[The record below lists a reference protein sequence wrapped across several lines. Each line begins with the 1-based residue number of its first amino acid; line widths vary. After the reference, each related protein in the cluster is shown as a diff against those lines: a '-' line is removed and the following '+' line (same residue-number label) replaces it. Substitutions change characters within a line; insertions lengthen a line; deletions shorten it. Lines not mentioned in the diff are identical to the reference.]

1 MTPELDV
8 VTDPS
13 FLSDLSNREMD
24 ELRAIRTRCQ
34 SLENSLSYVRRLIQG
49 RVDIVGGE
57 LQRRREGGS
66 AGDTSELI
74 GRLPDILSEGS
85 RTTGGPGS
93 VRPPHSLSPDPE
105 VTAQLEVMLD
115 DVIADD
121 DLGNVADL
129 PDDSLLRGLTQLN
142 ELEDRVS
149 DHRRRLHTV
158 IDTVQAEVTRR
169 YTTGEATIDGLLS
182 S

>member
-8 VTDPS
+8 VTNPS
-13 FLSDLSNREMD
+13 FLEDLAERDMD
-24 ELRAIRTRCQ
+24 ELRAVRSRCQ

-57 LQRRREGGS
+57 LQRRREGGD
-66 AGDTSELI
+66 AGNTSELI

-85 RTTGGPGS
+85 RVQGGPGA
-93 VRPPHSLSPDPE
+93 VRPPHSLEPDPE
-105 VTAQLEVMLD
+105 VTAQLEAKL
-115 DVIADD
+115 DVILAAE
-121 DLGNVADL
+121 DLGDVSAISEDALNN
-129 PDDSLLRGLTQLN
+129 GLSQLN
-142 ELEDRVS
+142 GLEEEVS
-149 DHRRRLHTV
+149 NSRRSLHTV

-169 YTTGEATIDGLLS
+169 YTTGEATIEGLLS

>member
-13 FLSDLSNREMD
+13 FLANLGERDMD
-24 ELRAIRTRCQ
+24 ELRAVRSRCQ

-57 LQRRREGGS
+57 LQRRRDGGDEGN
-66 AGDTSELI
+66 TSELI
-74 GRLPDILSEGS
+74 GRLPDILSDGS
-85 RTTGGPGS
+85 RVQGGPGA
-93 VRPPHSLSPDPE
+93 VRPPSSLEPDPE
-105 VTAQLEVMLD
+105 VTSKLEAKLD
-115 DVIADD
+115 AILAAD
-121 DLGNVADL
+121 DLGNVSTITEDA
-129 PDDSLLRGLTQLN
+129 LLNGLTELN
-142 ELEDRVS
+142 NLEDEVS
-149 DHRRRLHTV
+149 NSRRSLHSI

>member
-13 FLSDLSNREMD
+13 FLTNLADRDMD
-24 ELRAIRTRCQ
+24 ELRAVRTRCQ
-34 SLENSLSYVRRLIQG
+34 ALENSLSYVRRLIQG

-57 LQRRREGGS
+57 LQRRRDGGET
-66 AGDTSELI
+66 GDTSDLI

-85 RTTGGPGS
+85 RVQGGPGS
-93 VRPPHSLSPDPE
+93 VRPPHSLAPDPE
-105 VTAQLEVMLD
+105 VTAQLERMLE
-115 DVIADD
+115 DVIAAETLGSISELDD
-121 DLGNVADL
+121 DALRS
-129 PDDSLLRGLTQLN
+129 SLDTLN
-142 ELEDRVS
+142 SLEDRVS
-149 DHRRRLHTV
+149 DSRRNLHTV

-169 YTTGEATIDGLLS
+169 YTSGEATIDGLLS

>member
-8 VTDPS
+8 VTNPS
-13 FLSDLSNREMD
+13 FLTDLAARDMD
-24 ELRAIRTRCQ
+24 EVRAVRTRCQ

-57 LQRRREGGS
+57 LQRRRDGGET
-66 AGDTSELI
+66 GDTAELI

-85 RTTGGPGS
+85 RTQGGPGS

-105 VTAQLEVMLD
+105 VTAQLERMLD
-115 DVIADD
+115 DVIAADALGAISELGDD
-121 DLGNVADL
+121 DLRA
-129 PDDSLLRGLTQLN
+129 GLDKLS

-149 DHRRRLHTV
+149 RSRRSLHTV

-169 YTTGEATIDGLLS
+169 YTSGEATIDGLLS

>member
-13 FLSDLSNREMD
+13 FLSDLDTREMD
-24 ELRAIRTRCQ
+24 ELRAVRSRCQ

-57 LQRRREGGS
+57 LQRRREGGHT
-66 AGDTSELI
+66 GDTSDLI
-74 GRLPDILSEGS
+74 GRLPEILSEGS
-85 RTTGGPGS
+85 RVTGGPGS

-105 VTAQLEVMLD
+105 VTAQLESM
-115 DVIADD
+115 
-121 DLGNVADL
+121 
-129 PDDSLLRGLTQLN
+129 
-142 ELEDRVS
+142 LEDIIAAETLGSVS
-149 DHRRRLHTV
+149 EINDQALSGSLTKLNSLEDEVSESRRRLHDV

-169 YTTGEATIDGLLS
+169 YTTGEATVDGLLA
-182 S
+182 

>member
-8 VTDPS
+8 VTAPS
-13 FLSDLSNREMD
+13 FLTDLADRDMD
-24 ELRAIRTRCQ
+24 ELRAVRSRCQ

-57 LQRRREGGS
+57 LQRRRDGG
-66 AGDTSELI
+66 ATGDMSELI

-105 VTAQLEVMLD
+105 VTEQLEAMLE
-115 DVIADD
+115 DVIAAEA
-121 DLGNVADL
+121 LGAVADL
-129 PDDSLLRGLTQLN
+129 DDTALQSGLAKLN
-142 ELEDRVS
+142 ELEDAVS
-149 DHRRRLHTV
+149 ENRRALHTV

-169 YTTGEATIDGLLS
+169 YTTGEATIDGILS
-182 S
+182 N

>member
-13 FLSDLSNREMD
+13 FLSDLDGRDMD
-24 ELRAIRTRCQ
+24 ELRAVRSRCQ

-49 RVDIVGGE
+49 RVDILGGE
-57 LQRRREGGS
+57 LQRRREGGD
-66 AGDTSELI
+66 AGDMGDLI

-85 RTTGGPGS
+85 RSTGGPGS
-93 VRPPHSLSPDPE
+93 VRPPHSLEPDPE
-105 VTAQLEVMLD
+105 VTEQLEAMLEA
-115 DVIADD
+115 VIAAD
-121 DLGNVADL
+121 DLGNVAALDEAAVL
-129 PDDSLLRGLTQLN
+129 SGLTDLN
-142 ELEDRVS
+142 ALEYRVS
-149 DHRRRLHTV
+149 ERRRQLHGV

-169 YTTGEATIDGLLS
+169 YTSGEATIDGLLS

>member
-13 FLSDLSNREMD
+13 FLADLGTREME
-24 ELRAIRTRCQ
+24 ELRVIRSRCQ

-57 LQRRREGGS
+57 LQRRREGGD
-66 AGDTSELI
+66 AGNTSELI

-85 RTTGGPGS
+85 RISPGPGS
-93 VRPPHSLSPDPE
+93 VRPPHSLEPDPA
-105 VTAQLEVMLD
+105 VTEQLEARLET
-115 DVIADD
+115 VIAAD
-121 DLGNVADL
+121 DLGNVAQLDEDAL
-129 PDDSLLRGLTQLN
+129 NAGLLTLN
-142 ELEDRVS
+142 ELEDEVS
-149 DHRRRLHTV
+149 DNRRKLHGV

-169 YTTGEATIDGLLS
+169 YTTGEATVDGLLS
-182 S
+182 R

>member
-13 FLSDLSNREMD
+13 FLSNLDTRDMD
-24 ELRAIRTRCQ
+24 ELRAVRSRCQ

-57 LQRRREGGS
+57 LQRRREGGD
-66 AGDTSELI
+66 AGDTSDLI

-85 RTTGGPGS
+85 RVTGGPGS

-105 VTAQLEVMLD
+105 VTEKLESMLED
-115 DVIADD
+115 IIGAEA
-121 DLGNVADL
+121 LGNVSDI
-129 PDDSLLRGLTQLN
+129 DDEGLSSGLTKLN
-142 ELEDRVS
+142 SLEDEVS
-149 DHRRRLHTV
+149 ESRRQLHDV

-169 YTTGEATIDGLLS
+169 YTTGEATVDGLLT
-182 S
+182 

>member
-8 VTDPS
+8 VTNPS
-13 FLSDLSNREMD
+13 FLDNLADRDMD
-24 ELRAIRTRCQ
+24 ELRAVRSRCQ

-57 LQRRREGGS
+57 LQRRRDGGD

-85 RTTGGPGS
+85 RVQGGPGA
-93 VRPPHSLSPDPE
+93 VRPPHSLAPDPD
-105 VTAQLEVMLD
+105 VTAQLEAKLD
-115 DVIADD
+115 AILAAE
-121 DLGNVADL
+121 DLGDVSSIDEGALNN
-129 PDDSLLRGLTQLN
+129 GLTQLN
-142 ELEDRVS
+142 GLEDEVS
-149 DHRRRLHTV
+149 DSRRRLHTV

-169 YTTGEATIDGLLS
+169 YTTGEATIEGLLQS
-182 S
+182 

>member
-13 FLSDLSNREMD
+13 FLSDLNSREME
-24 ELRAIRTRCQ
+24 ELRAIRSRCQ

-57 LQRRREGGS
+57 LQRRRDGGD
-66 AGDTSELI
+66 AGNTSELI

-93 VRPPHSLSPDPE
+93 VRPPHSLEPDPA
-105 VTAQLEVMLD
+105 VTAQLESKLETI
-115 DVIADD
+115 IAAEELGGVS
-121 DLGNVADL
+121 DLAESAL
-129 PDDSLLRGLTQLN
+129 TKSLVTLN
-142 ELEDRVS
+142 ELEDEVS
-149 DHRRRLHTV
+149 DNRRKLHGV

>member
-8 VTDPS
+8 VTNPS
-13 FLSDLSNREMD
+13 FLADLGTREMD
-24 ELRAIRTRCQ
+24 ELRAVRSRCQ

-57 LQRRREGGS
+57 LQRRRDGGD

-85 RTTGGPGS
+85 RVQGGPGA
-93 VRPPHSLSPDPE
+93 VRPPHSLEPDPE
-105 VTAQLEVMLD
+105 VTAKLQAKLD
-115 DVIADD
+115 EILAAE
-121 DLGNVADL
+121 DLGDVSVIGEDALAN
-129 PDDSLLRGLTQLN
+129 GLKQLN
-142 ELEDRVS
+142 ELEDEVS
-149 DHRRRLHTV
+149 ESRRRLHTV
-158 IDTVQAEVTRR
+158 IDSVQAEVTRR
-169 YTTGEATIDGLLS
+169 YTTGEATVDGLLS

>member
-13 FLSDLSNREMD
+13 FLSDLDTREMD
-24 ELRAIRTRCQ
+24 ELRAVRSRCQ

-57 LQRRREGGS
+57 LQRRREGGD
-66 AGDTSELI
+66 AGDTGDLI

-105 VTAQLEVMLD
+105 VTAQLELMLE
-115 DVIADD
+115 DVIASQ
-121 DLGNVADL
+121 DLGKVADL
-129 PDDSLLRGLTQLN
+129 PDEALTRSLTRLN

-149 DHRRRLHTV
+149 DQRRTLHTV
-158 IDTVQAEVTRR
+158 IDNVQAEVTRR

>member
-13 FLSDLSNREMD
+13 FLSDLETREMD
-24 ELRAIRTRCQ
+24 ELRAVRSRCQ

-57 LQRRREGGS
+57 LQRRREGGE
-66 AGDTSELI
+66 AGDTSDLI

-85 RTTGGPGS
+85 RVTGGPGS
-93 VRPPHSLSPDPE
+93 VRPPQSLSPDPE
-105 VTAQLEVMLD
+105 VTEKLESMLED
-115 DVIADD
+115 IIAAEA
-121 DLGNVADL
+121 LGNVSDI
-129 PDDSLLRGLTQLN
+129 DDEGLSSGLTKLN
-142 ELEDRVS
+142 SLEDEVS
-149 DHRRRLHTV
+149 ESRRRLHDV

-169 YTTGEATIDGLLS
+169 YTTGEATVDGLLT
-182 S
+182 